1 MTKAEIKKIQ
11 ELDAALFL
19 EFQQFEDWFGSDD
32 VTTQRVAAKW
42 VQTRD
47 IMELLNIRIDVT
59 LADFQEGLARQRKRR
74 QAEIAE
80 AAMQEQLFEDY
91 LETNTNNK

>member
-11 ELDAALFL
+11 LLDAALFL
-19 EFQQFEDWFGSDD
+19 EFQQFEDWFGMES
-32 VTTQRVAAKW
+32 VSTQRAAASW

-47 IMELLNIRIDVT
+47 VMELLNVEIDVT
-59 LADFQEGLARQRKRR
+59 LPDFQEAFTIQRRIT
-74 QAEIAE
+74 QAKKAE

-91 LETNTNNK
+91 LETDTNNK